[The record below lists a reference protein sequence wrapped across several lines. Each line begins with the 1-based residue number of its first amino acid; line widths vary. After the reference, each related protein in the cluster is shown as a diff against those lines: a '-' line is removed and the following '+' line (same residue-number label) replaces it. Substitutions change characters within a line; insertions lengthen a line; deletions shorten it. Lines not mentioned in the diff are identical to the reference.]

1 MNNDT
6 SIETARA
13 ELERCDRAM
22 RLLARE
28 HDKAQAE
35 FVRVQV
41 EYNEALDAQLAAR
54 LALAA
59 AIANEQQR

>member
-6 SIETARA
+6 SLEAARA

-35 FVRVQV
+35 FSRVQV

-54 LALAA
+54 RALAA
-59 AIANEQQR
+59 AIANEQQ